1 MIRNEYDYIKCII
14 VDFFSVLAYKWW
26 KAIKL
31 CLYPELNITFYQRQ
45 KQKEVVYLR
54 DYFSHCL

>member
-1 MIRNEYDYIKCII
+1 MIQNEYDYIKCII
-14 VDFFSVLAYKWW
+14 VDFFSVLAFNNEKQLNY
-26 KAIKL
+26 
-31 CLYPELNITFYQRQ
+31 LYPELNISFVQRQ